1 MRPHT
6 YLLFANTREPGAGF
20 AKFGDFAHG
29 SFFLMEQITVVVLG
43 GTQEPALK
51 RLSELGPGVRVKHAE
66 KASDLAPELADA
78 RVLFQWAGNKEELK
92 RVMAGAPHLEWIH
105 GRYAGL
111 DAILSPELIES
122 PIPLTNGRGSFS
134 QSLGEFVMCGALY
147 FAKDL
152 PRMLRSKAARHW
164 DVFDVLEL
172 STQTM
177 GIVGHGDIGRAI
189 ARRAKASGMK
199 VLALRRDTS
208 PRAGDE
214 DIDQVFANADLRAM
228 LPLCD
233 YVVAAAPLTPRTR
246 HMIGAAEFALMKPSA
261 IVMNVGRGPV
271 IDEAAIVTALQ
282 TKQIRGA
289 ALDVFEVEP
298 LPADSPLW
306 GMDNVLISFHTADHT
321 KDWLNDAVNL
331 FMEQF
336 NRWRNGEPLKN
347 VVDKRAGY

>member
-1 MRPHT
+1 
-6 YLLFANTREPGAGF
+6 
-20 AKFGDFAHG
+20 
-29 SFFLMEQITVVVLG
+29 MEQITVVVLG
-43 GTQEPALK
+43 GSQEPALK
-51 RLSELGPGVRVKHAE
+51 RLSELGPDVKVAHSD
-66 KASDLAPELADA
+66 KAADLGPDLADA

-152 PRMLRSKAARHW
+152 PRMLRAKAERRW
-164 DVFDVLEL
+164 EVFDVMEL
-172 STQTM
+172 STQTL

-189 ARRAKASGMK
+189 ARRAKAFGMK
-199 VLALRRDTS
+199 VLALRRDLA

-214 DIDQVFANADLRAM
+214 DIDTLYANPDLHKM

-233 YVVAAAPLTPRTR
+233 YVVAAAPLTPQTR
-246 HMIGAAEFALMKPSA
+246 HMIGAAEFAVMKPDA

-306 GMDNVLISFHTADHT
+306 AMDNVLISFHTADHT
-321 KDWLNDAVNL
+321 KDWLDDAVSL
-331 FMEQF
+331 FIEQF
-336 NRWRNGEPLKN
+336 NRWRSGQSLKN

>member
-1 MRPHT
+1 
-6 YLLFANTREPGAGF
+6 
-20 AKFGDFAHG
+20 
-29 SFFLMEQITVVVLG
+29 MEQITVVVLG
-43 GTQEPALK
+43 GVPHGANPEPALK
-51 RLSELGPGVRVKHAE
+51 RLSELGPGVRLKHAD
-66 KASDLAPELADA
+66 KASDLEPELADA
-78 RVLFQWAGNKEELK
+78 RVLFQWAGNREELK
-92 RVMAGAPHLEWIH
+92 RVLAGAPHLEWIH

-152 PRMLRSKAARHW
+152 PRMLRSKAERRW
-164 DVFDVLEL
+164 DVFDVDEL
-172 STQTM
+172 STQTL

-189 ARRAKASGMK
+189 ARRAKAFGMK
-199 VLALRRDTS
+199 VLALRRDTA
-208 PRAGDE
+208 PRTGDE
-214 DIDQVFANADLRAM
+214 DVDRVFANAELHKM

-233 YVVAAAPLTPRTR
+233 YVVASAPLTPQTK
-246 HMIGAAEFALMKPSA
+246 HMIGAAEFAVMKPSA

-271 IDEAAIVTALQ
+271 IDQAAIVTALQ

-306 GMDNVLISFHTADHT
+306 GMENVLISFHTADHT
-321 KDWLNDAVNL
+321 KDWLDDAVSL
-331 FMEQF
+331 FIDQF

-347 VVDKRAGY
+347 VVDKHAGY

>member
-1 MRPHT
+1 
-6 YLLFANTREPGAGF
+6 
-20 AKFGDFAHG
+20 
-29 SFFLMEQITVVVLG
+29 MEQITVIVLG
-43 GTQEPALK
+43 GSQEPALK
-51 RLSELGPGVRVKHAE
+51 RLSELGPDVKVKHAD
-66 KASDLAPELADA
+66 KASDVGPDLADA

-92 RVMAGAPHLEWIH
+92 RVMAGAPRLEWIH

-152 PRMLRSKAARHW
+152 PRMLRAKTERRW
-164 DVFDVLEL
+164 EVFDVLEL
-172 STQTM
+172 STQTL

-189 ARRAKASGMK
+189 ARRAKAFGMK
-199 VLALRRDTS
+199 VLALRRDLS
-208 PRAGDE
+208 SRAGDE
-214 DIDQVFANADLRAM
+214 DIDTLYANADLHKM

-233 YVVAAAPLTPRTR
+233 YVVAAAPLTPQTR
-246 HMIGAAEFALMKPSA
+246 HMIGTAEFAVMKPDV

-306 GMDNVLISFHTADHT
+306 AMDNVLISFHTADHT
-321 KDWLNDAVNL
+321 KDWLDDAVSL
-331 FMEQF
+331 FIEQF
-336 NRWRNGEPLKN
+336 NRWRSGQPLKN
-347 VVDKRAGY
+347 VVDKHAGY

>member
-1 MRPHT
+1 
-6 YLLFANTREPGAGF
+6 
-20 AKFGDFAHG
+20 
-29 SFFLMEQITVVVLG
+29 
-43 GTQEPALK
+43 
-51 RLSELGPGVRVKHAE
+51 
-66 KASDLAPELADA
+66 
-78 RVLFQWAGNKEELK
+78 
-92 RVMAGAPHLEWIH
+92 
-105 GRYAGL
+105 
-111 DAILSPELIES
+111 LIES

-152 PRMLRSKAARHW
+152 PRMLRAKAERRWIA
-164 DVFDVLEL
+164 FDVLEL
-172 STQTM
+172 STQTL

-189 ARRAKASGMK
+189 ARRAKAFGMK
-199 VLALRRDTS
+199 VLALRRDLS
-208 PRAGDE
+208 PRPGDE
-214 DIDQVFANADLRAM
+214 DIDTLFANADLHKM

-233 YVVAAAPLTPRTR
+233 YVVAAAPLTPQTR
-246 HMIGAAEFALMKPSA
+246 HMIGAPEFAVMKPDA

-271 IDEAAIVTALQ
+271 IDEAAIVKALQ

-321 KDWLNDAVNL
+321 KDWIDDSVSL

-336 NRWRNGEPLKN
+336 NRWRSGQPLKN